1 VLYASRGLTC
11 AAFAATFA
19 LCLAVGAGDV
29 TDAALLAL
37 LHALLLTTIGLGVLV
52 ALSQRAWL
60 PHALAWPVAI
70 WLGLLLV
77 SALSAPTDRDE
88 ARSVVVRPVSGV
100 LLAWTVHAVTPSPAR
115 WRWICIALAVGGLS
129 VAGLGLLEMAGAP
142 PVVAMLAALHDASV
156 PVADVPRL
164 TATLS
169 HPNVAAIVLEMT
181 LPLVAAL
188 SLLAAPRWRALALLL
203 LVAQVAA
210 LSLTFSRAGILAGA
224 ASLVVLA
231 LIAARRGA
239 RRVLLPVGLAALA
252 GPLGFALAGGLLPQV
267 ERRLVAEMEQDGYR
281 ATYAAP
287 AVVAAAPEQVLDVSV
302 RVTNA
307 SSSEWSALDDSR
319 VALGYHLLRT
329 DGTPIAFDS
338 PATLLPA
345 DVPPQGSLDMVAR
358 VHAPAAAGLYLVEW
372 DALREGVA
380 WFSWRGSPTAP
391 MRLLVEPIGPR
402 ATAPPTE
409 AQVALPHPAR
419 VQFWAAAVAMLRD
432 HPVLGV
438 GPDNFR
444 VRFADYS
451 GIAESHIGTHA
462 HSLYLESLADTGL
475 LGLVGLVG
483 VLVGVVR
490 IGWAGLGARRDSDW
504 LWHAALFAS
513 LLSWLLHGLLDD
525 FERFWPAHVA
535 FWIVVGLLVRGRR
548 LGQRTDRA
556 E

>member
-1 VLYASRGLTC
+1 VLYATRGLTW
-11 AAFAATFA
+11 AAFAATMA
-19 LCLAVGAGDV
+19 VGLAFGAGDV
-29 TDAALLAL
+29 TDAALLAT
-37 LHALLLTTIGLGVLV
+37 LHALLWTTIGLGVLA
-52 ALSQRAWL
+52 ALSQRVWL
-60 PHALAWPVAI
+60 PRVLAWPVAI
-70 WLGLLLV
+70 WLGLLLA

-88 ARSVVVRPVSGV
+88 ALSVLVRPVSGA
-100 LLAWTVHAVTPSPAR
+100 LLAWAVYAVTSSPAR
-115 WRWICIALAVGGLS
+115 WKWVCIGLAVGGLG
-129 VAGLGLLEMAGAP
+129 VAALGLLDMAGQA
-142 PVVAMLAALHDASV
+142 PVVAMLAALHDTSV

-169 HPNVAAIVLEMT
+169 HPNVAAIVLELT

-188 SLLAAPRWRALALLL
+188 SVLAPPRWRALAMLM

-224 ASLVVLA
+224 VSLAVLA
-231 LIAARRGA
+231 LIAARHGA
-239 RRVLLPVGLAALA
+239 RQVLVPVGLAALA
-252 GPLGFALAGGLLPQV
+252 GPLGLALAGGLLPQV

-319 VALGYHLLRT
+319 VALGYHLLHT
-329 DGTPIAFDS
+329 DGTPIAFDC

-345 DVPPQGSLDMVAR
+345 DVPPRGSLDMVAR

-391 MRLLVEPIGPR
+391 MRLLVEPIGPH
-402 ATAPPTE
+402 ATTRPTDV
-409 AQVALPHPAR
+409 QVALPHPAR
-419 VQFWAAAVAMLRD
+419 VQFWAAALGMLRD
-432 HPVLGV
+432 HPLLGV

-462 HSLYLESLADTGL
+462 HSLYLESLADTGV
-475 LGLVGLVG
+475 LGFVGLVC
-483 VLVGVVR
+483 VLVGIVR
-490 IGWAGLGARRDSDW
+490 VGFARLAARQDADW
-504 LWHAALFAS
+504 VWHAALFAS
-513 LLSWLLHGLLDD
+513 LVSWLVHGLLDD

-535 FWIVVGLLVRGRR
+535 FWIVVGLLIRSRW